1 MRGVGR
7 GGAWA
12 WGERVWSLDVL
23 TFDEEERNGGSGNG
37 RASGCSVNFGFIGVI
52 RTPS

>member
-1 MRGVGR
+1 MAVYFGDVLNSLAVREVGR

-23 TFDEEERNGGSGNG
+23 TFDQEERNGGSGWY
-37 RASGCSVNFGFIGVI
+37 
-52 RTPS
+52 